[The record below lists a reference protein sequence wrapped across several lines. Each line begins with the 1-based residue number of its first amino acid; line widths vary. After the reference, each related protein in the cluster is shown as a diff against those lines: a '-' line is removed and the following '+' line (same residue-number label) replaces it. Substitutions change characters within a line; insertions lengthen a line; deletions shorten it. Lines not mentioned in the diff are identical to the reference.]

1 MLFEI
6 LKYKTLRRDQKSY
19 IIFSIVVYFYTMTLR
34 SRDAG
39 TIRRW
44 DAETL
49 GRRDAG
55 TPRHWDAKRWD
66 AETMGRRDAGTLGRR
81 EAGTPR
87 RRETETLELCLHF
100 NYYII

>member
-49 GRRDAG
+49 GRRDTGTPNAG
-55 TPRHWDAKRWD
+55 TPRRWD
-66 AETMGRRDAGTLGRR
+66 AETLGRWDAEKLGRRDAER
-81 EAGTPR
+81 PR
-87 RRETETLELCLHF
+87 R
-100 NYYII
+100 